1 MALTEHLV
9 QWPTMTAAQRE
20 EAYSPSSCIGGNYQP
35 FVDAYATQSAA
46 ARAEI
51 GPGQEVAYGPQPAQ
65 TLDLFLPTL
74 PPGDLAPLVV
84 FIHGGYWQELSKSE
98 SSFAAPSWVTN
109 NVAFAALDYTLAPH
123 ANLAEIAE
131 ECCQAIRHLKT
142 HATELNLDPECMV
155 LTGSSAGAHLAAM
168 VANSVSVKATVLFS
182 GIYDLVPLVGTSIN
196 EALQLNETQAQE
208 LSVQPQPGFPSSV
221 VCWGE
226 NETTEFK
233 AQSQAFAAALQAQGT
248 ECQQYEIAGRNHFDV
263 VFELSDL
270 STPTSQHLISLMN
283 V

>member
-1 MALTEHLV
+1 MAFSEHAV
-9 QWPTMTAAQRE
+9 QWSTMTALQRE

-51 GPGQEVAYGPQPAQ
+51 GPGQEVAYGPQPTQ

-98 SSFAAPSWVTN
+98 SSFAAPSWVERGM
-109 NVAFAALDYTLAPH
+109 AFAALDYTLAPQ
-123 ANLAEIAE
+123 ATLPEIIE
-131 ECCQAIRHLKT
+131 ECRQAVRHLKNY
-142 HATELNLDPECMV
+142 AAELNLDPDRLV
-155 LTGSSAGAHLAAM
+155 LAGSSAGAYLAAA
-168 VANSVSVKATVLFS
+168 VASEIPVLATLLIS
-182 GIYDLVPLVGTSIN
+182 GIFELAPLVGTSIN
-196 EALQLNETQAQE
+196 EALGLTENQAQQ
-208 LSVQPQPGFPSSV
+208 LSLRPPVGFPPSI

-233 AQSQAFAAALQAQGT
+233 AQSQALAADLMAQGT

-263 VFELSDL
+263 VFELCDL